1 MNFKPKQKAW
11 VDAATAAGYPAGAI
25 VGYPEIDAVCESMGG
40 VTRPWWMINNPDYR
54 AGRGKFRIPEEA
66 APASTVPAAAISP
79 IAAPALAAVA
89 PMPVAT
95 APVLE
100 AVTLAKASKV

>member
-11 VDAATAAGYPAGAI
+11 VDAAAAAGYPAGAI

-54 AGRGKFRIPEEA
+54 AGRGKFRIPEEGAPNTVAA
-66 APASTVPAAAISP
+66 APAVAD
-79 IAAPALAAVA
+79 LAT
-89 PMPVAT
+89 PVRHTAT
-95 APVLE
+95 RSADARTEGVGRGGRG
-100 AVTLAKASKV
+100 TQ

>member
-11 VDAATAAGYPAGAI
+11 VDAAAAAGYPAGAI

-54 AGRGKFRIPEEA
+54 AGRGKFRIPE
-66 APASTVPAAAISP
+66 
-79 IAAPALAAVA
+79 
-89 PMPVAT
+89 
-95 APVLE
+95 
-100 AVTLAKASKV
+100 